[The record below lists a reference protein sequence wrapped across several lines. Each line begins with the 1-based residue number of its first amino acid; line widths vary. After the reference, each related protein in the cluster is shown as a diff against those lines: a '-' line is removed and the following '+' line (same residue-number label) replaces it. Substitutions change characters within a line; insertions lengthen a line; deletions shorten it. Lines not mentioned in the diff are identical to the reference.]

1 MWTYVKRTA
10 LPGRVIGRVPI
21 PVFSR
26 WVSGIGF
33 DILDINLSGYADTVR
48 STGARTSMEEKMN
61 LPKGY
66 TRPDQDRSWTST
78 TFKIRP
84 DELSAFREMCAERQ
98 LSMSM
103 MVRYLFA
110 EAARMHQEESRDE

>member
-21 PVFSR
+21 PAFSR
-26 WVSGIGF
+26 KGSGIG
-33 DILDINLSGYADTVR
+33 DVNLSGYADTVR